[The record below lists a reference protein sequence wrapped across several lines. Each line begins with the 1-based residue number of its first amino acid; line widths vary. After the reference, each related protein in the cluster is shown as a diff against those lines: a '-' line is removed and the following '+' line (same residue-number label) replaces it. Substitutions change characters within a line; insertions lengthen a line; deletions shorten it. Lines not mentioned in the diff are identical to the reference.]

1 MVVGESGPDLCRCSE
16 PLGRTPRSGGA
27 GWAVETASQV
37 GPKLGV
43 PGLVHAPGSATLPDM
58 SIVGCCQASTDTNR
72 WISST
77 TR

>member
-1 MVVGESGPDLCRCSE
+1 
-16 PLGRTPRSGGA
+16 
-27 GWAVETASQV
+27 VETASQV

>member
-1 MVVGESGPDLCRCSE
+1 M
-16 PLGRTPRSGGA
+16 
-27 GWAVETASQV
+27 ETASQV

-43 PGLVHAPGSATLPDM
+43 PGPVHAPGPATLPDM
-58 SIVGCCQASTDTNR
+58 SIVGCCQASTNTHR